1 MEYSTSLTNIT
12 QAATSVVYNGYVYEI
27 GGFNGSNA
35 VMSVYYGAL
44 TPPPPS
50 NNTNTSSSSL
60 TTSSTSTNTS
70 DPKTPDTGYGEPTHL
85 SPIVTLMSI
94 VSVVSISLG
103 LALIYKR
110 RHSKA

>member
-1 MEYSTSLTNIT
+1 
-12 QAATSVVYNGYVYEI
+12 
-27 GGFNGSNA
+27 
-35 VMSVYYGAL
+35 MSVYYATL
-44 TPPPPS
+44 TPSPQ
-50 NNTNTSSSSL
+50 SSSSSSSNL
-60 TTSSTSTNTS
+60 TSTTSTNTS